1 MLSRHLQFNVFFL
14 TTVFTLFFS
23 SILNALTLNN
33 VAICG
38 DEQYQSLNCNNTLL
52 NNDRITINDI
62 SKIYV
67 VTSINNNTNTDRILQ
82 IRYIFNPKKTKNFT
96 IQDTVYKNKSL
107 KPLPKNKRKNIL
119 EGSVFDIQLL
129 IKSSPSYRTFAYKTL
144 DRNMHI
150 GKWRIEI
157 SDESENI
164 MFSFN
169 LEVLD

>member
-1 MLSRHLQFNVFFL
+1 M
-14 TTVFTLFFS
+14 
-23 SILNALTLNN
+23 
-33 VAICG
+33 
-38 DEQYQSLNCNNTLL
+38 
-52 NNDRITINDI
+52 
-62 SKIYV
+62 
-67 VTSINNNTNTDRILQ
+67 
-82 IRYIFNPKKTKNFT
+82 
-96 IQDTVYKNKSL
+96 
-107 KPLPKNKRKNIL
+107 PKNKRKNIA

-169 LEVLD
+169 LEIIN